1 MRKLRKKLKKKK
13 LIINNQKT
21 KMDTAQRTVLNKRDY
36 FLVSFIGVSFALF
49 SIPILKN
56 IDLPFLQVGIT
67 TVIILILFF
76 TLFANLALWIA
87 SLIGRRIPVAFQ
99 FAKFGAV
106 GAFNTFLDWGILNFL
121 IALTGIA
128 AGGGYSLFKGV
139 SFIVANASSY
149 LWNKHWTFGSRE
161 SATAQELG
169 KFFGVSLIGFLINI
183 GLASFIVNG
192 LGPRAGLSPERWAN
206 VGAMVATV
214 VSLLWNF
221 IGYKLWVFR
230 K

>member
-1 MRKLRKKLKKKK
+1 METTQN
-13 LIINNQKT
+13 IS
-21 KMDTAQRTVLNKRDY
+21 LNKKDY
-36 FLVSFIGVSFALF
+36 FLVSFIGISFALF

-56 IDLPFLQVGIT
+56 INLPFLPVNVT
-67 TVIILILFF
+67 TVIILVLFF
-76 TLFANLALWIA
+76 ALFANLALWIA
-87 SLIGRRIPVAFQ
+87 SLIGRKIPVAFQ

-106 GAFNTFLDWGILNFL
+106 GAFNTFLDWGILNFF

-128 AGGGYSLFKGV
+128 AGGGYSLFKGI

-169 KFFGVSLIGFLINI
+169 KFFGVSLIGVLINI

-192 LGPRAGLSPERWAN
+192 LSAPVEFSPERWAN
-206 VGAMVATV
+206 VGALIATAA
-214 VSLLWNF
+214 SLFWNF
-221 IGYKLWVFR
+221 IGYKLWVF
-230 K
+230 KK